1 MKKSALATTALAV
14 GAGASTNVAAQDD
27 EEDGEGLQEGEVV
40 IHGRDYFPDTDFTV
54 LAEMDSGTRDTL
66 VEALGDEFDDDWDVY
81 VIQANIGSGGPLGH
95 IFVDE
100 DEAQVS
106 EGDTATMSSDTV
118 SYRNPELNLLELDIG
133 AASGGGAA
141 ADEEEEEEE
150 ENGAGGGNGGGAG
163 NETEDDA
170 GNGGG
175 GGN

>member
-14 GAGASTNVAAQDD
+14 GAGASTNVAAQQDD
-27 EEDGEGLQEGEVV
+27 ENGEGLQEGEVV

-133 AASGGGAA
+133 AAGGAA
-141 ADEEEEEEE
+141 GGAEDEEEE
-150 ENGAGGGNGGGAG
+150 ENGAGNGGGAG
-163 NETEDDA
+163 NETEDGA

-175 GGN
+175 ADN